1 MDEWAKTVFV
11 LSTRSKDG
19 MDENVVLSSDI
30 ARIAI
35 ERAVLGSSEA
45 LLVRTGGPS
54 CKSSCCPRPSVPYIY
69 IYIYIY
75 ISESNKYAYSQLFS
89 PASSRVYTMGRR
101 PT

>member
-35 ERAVLGSSEA
+35 ERSVLGSSEA

-54 CKSSCCPRPSVPYIY
+54 CNLHAALALPSRIY
-69 IYIYIY
+69 I
-75 ISESNKYAYSQLFS
+75 Q
-89 PASSRVYTMGRR
+89 T
-101 PT
+101 